1 MSLLEKAAETVLPP
15 DNVRL
20 EILLDIIRTTPRRTD
35 AKALGAGLRERAIAI
50 EDREVTAV
58 LRYYD
63 IKQNG

>member
-1 MSLLEKAAETVLPP
+1 
-15 DNVRL
+15 
-20 EILLDIIRTTPRRTD
+20 LLDIIRTTPRRTD